1 MNGYICLSA
10 GEPCPPIFRSPVS
23 GMEDI
28 VDNQVMCAI
37 YKLPDY
43 HKHVAKPP
51 VGVRFPKKIVSM
63 GELQESVLWHEDSGR
78 RHMDNGRRQMDNA
91 RRHIANGR
99 PNPPG
104 SLSGRL
110 LGDAA
115 HRLVI
120 NSLQTRAGQNGHDG
134 QVHTLSGDSIFNS
147 RDYSKMKPPPA
158 VEQNHHDNRDYG
170 KMMPPS
176 AVEQNHHKKPYSAR
190 PAHPPRHQHRTN
202 ISQNQRNNYSAP
214 SGVAPM
220 PVYFM
225 PGPHQAMYPIFLA
238 PPVGAYHHQ
247 SGYSSHHQIHQSYG
261 VGGYNQWDGGP
272 QSYGSAKGHGDNALQ
287 RGVSRFALLDRGS
300 NRRPSP
306 SGHGRR

>member
-28 VDNQVMCAI
+28 VDSQVMCAI

-190 PAHPPRHQHRTN
+190 PAPPPRHQHRTN

-272 QSYGSAKGHGDNALQ
+272 QSNGSAKGHGDNALQ
-287 RGVSRFALLDRGS
+287 RGVSRFAVLDRGS